1 MPGKEEGYMNNK
13 ILIALDDSK
22 GAWKGVEYVA
32 RTFNGAQRVKVT
44 LFHVLPGLP
53 TALWEAGHIFTE
65 EDEKVSRRL
74 AVQWIEGKKKEW
86 QGLFGKAQKLLVA
99 AGIPARMVTRDFRP
113 DYSSVA
119 EEIIDEARKGGYST
133 VIMGRRGLGPIKSA
147 ILGSVT
153 NSVVHHARGFAVTI
167 VE

>member
-1 MPGKEEGYMNNK
+1 MRNK

-32 RTFNGAQRVKVT
+32 RTFNHAQGVRVT

-53 TALWEAGHIFTE
+53 TALWDSGHILTE
-65 EDEKVSRRL
+65 EDEKISRRL
-74 AVQWIEGKKKEW
+74 AAQWVEGKKKEW
-86 QGLFGKAQKLLVA
+86 EGLFGKAQKLLVA
-99 AGIPARMVTRDFRP
+99 AGIPARMVTKEFRP
-113 DYSSVA
+113 DFSTVA
-119 EEIIDEARKGGYST
+119 EEIIDEAREGGYST
-133 VIMGRRGLGPIKSA
+133 VVLGRRGLGPMESA

>member
-1 MPGKEEGYMNNK
+1 MSNR

-32 RTFNGAQRVKVT
+32 RTFKNTPGIEVT
-44 LFHVLPGLP
+44 LFRVLPGLP
-53 TALWEAGHIFTE
+53 TTLWDAGHILTKG
-65 EDEKVSRRL
+65 DEKLRRRL
-74 AVQWIEGKKKEW
+74 AAQWEEEQKKKWE
-86 QGLFGKAQKLLVA
+86 GLFGKGQKLLVA
-99 AGIPARMVTRDFRP
+99 AGIPARMVNRDFRP

-119 EEIIDEARKGGYST
+119 EEIIAEAQKGRYST
-133 VIMGRRGLGPIKSA
+133 VVMGRRGLGPMKSA

-153 NSVVHHARGFAVTI
+153 HNVVYHARGFAVTI